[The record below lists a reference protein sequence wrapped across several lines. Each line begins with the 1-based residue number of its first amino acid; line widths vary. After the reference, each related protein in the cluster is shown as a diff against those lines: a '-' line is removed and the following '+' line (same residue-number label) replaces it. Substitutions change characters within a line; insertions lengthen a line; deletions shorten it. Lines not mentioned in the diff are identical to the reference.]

1 MFEASE
7 VFFIVVVWS
16 GLLKV
21 VLVVEVVVV
30 KVLGLPVVGAD
41 KYPILSVG
49 VRIGAT
55 GGKV

>member
-7 VFFIVVVWS
+7 VFFIVVVLS

-30 KVLGLPVVGAD
+30 EVLGLPVVGAD
-41 KYPILSVG
+41 KYPVLSVG
-49 VRIGAT
+49 VRIEAT